1 MGCVGELVVGRQKA
15 NGGERERERERDLS
29 VPSIRREKVVK
40 TAKSEKT
47 KTPDAF
53 FGATEYGVGVDF
65 WSAGCI
71 LAELFAGKSILTG
84 RTEVEQ
90 LHRIFKLCGSPL
102 EEYWKKWKLP
112 HATISKSQQSYKRCI
127 KETFKDFPSSSLPLI
142 VTLLAI
148 DPIDRLIVS
157 SLQRSL
163 MLVIH
168 LAFRNIHRVRRW
180 MLSGVM
186 KKLEGYELLVKLRPM
201 L

>member
-84 RTEVEQ
+84 RTEVTKFSGIFFGFSFF
-90 LHRIFKLCGSPL
+90 RIMCGL
-102 EEYWKKWKLP
+102 V
-112 HATISKSQQSYKRCI
+112 
-127 KETFKDFPSSSLPLI
+127 SSSVNFLCMFCMRQNSSI
-142 VTLLAI
+142 FHYCIMVQLLSFTCRHA
-148 DPIDRLIVS
+148 
-157 SLQRSL
+157 
-163 MLVIH
+163 
-168 LAFRNIHRVRRW
+168 
-180 MLSGVM
+180 
-186 KKLEGYELLVKLRPM
+186 
-201 L
+201 